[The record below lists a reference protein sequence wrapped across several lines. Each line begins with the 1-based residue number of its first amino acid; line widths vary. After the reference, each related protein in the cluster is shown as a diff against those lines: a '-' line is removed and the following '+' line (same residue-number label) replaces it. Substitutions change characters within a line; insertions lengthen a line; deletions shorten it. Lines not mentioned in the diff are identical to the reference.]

1 MKTTPILA
9 ACMAAL
15 SLVACGGGGDSNE
28 FRGPEFTPSN
38 GDLAVVAAEEHFA
51 KLIAEA
57 PEPVP
62 AEAPPTCEP
71 DACPPLPADA
81 FDVVGKD
88 LVLEATDPSSTL
100 PNGKAWLSMKS
111 PPAGTPLP
119 PMIEPKVPS
128 IETMLSFNPAKPAA
142 PAAAAEDGRVSAQ
155 SVVFGSGGA
164 QKVNP
169 KSGARPQRV
178 KIFIYRKSAPPA
190 TRHTVCSGTLIDS
203 QWVLTAAHCLYN
215 EKDGGYANVV
225 TVSPGFEDGKH
236 PLGMANNVA
245 GTLLVAKGWIDAPGG
260 GTDVGWFKLTRPI
273 GGMTGWHAYSPM
285 PGGNFA
291 LTQEFLNNSYPADAD
306 FPFPGQPV
314 PNGQHM
320 WETRFKFDR
329 SLGGGSHYELDYPLG
344 GGASGSGAVINAGC
358 TGDCYGG
365 TVTAIFEK
373 KGFTARY
380 NALTPAHVAAITNS
394 IQQTSNLGGV
404 DLAPAS
410 VRVVTATKDSQP
422 VSDSS
427 PVTEF
432 NVNETAYLVAY
443 IHNNS
448 FTNFKGNLNVSLYL
462 SENDFITTFDKPVR
476 SFTINNF
483 SVNAKHT
490 LAITSP
496 FNIPC
501 ARTDGLPEPETR
513 YLGIIIN
520 NSDAANHNNDSSG
533 QFAPAAIKIKG
544 TCILALPVGHGTL
557 NP

>member
-15 SLVACGGGGDSNE
+15 SLAGCGGGGDSNE
-28 FRGPEFTPSN
+28 FRGPEFTLSKE
-38 GDLAVVAAEEHFA
+38 DLAVAAAEEHFA

-71 DACPPLPADA
+71 GSCPPLPADA

-111 PPAGTPLP
+111 PPVGTPLTP
-119 PMIEPKVPS
+119 LIEPKVPS
-128 IETMLSFNPAKPAA
+128 IETMLSFNPAKPAT
-142 PAAAAEDGRVSAQ
+142 PASAAEDGRASAQ
-155 SVVFGSGGA
+155 GVVFGTSA
-164 QKVNP
+164 KIVDP
-169 KSGARPQRV
+169 KTGARPQRV
-178 KIFIYRKSAPPA
+178 KIFIYRKSAPLA

-225 TVSPGFEDGKH
+225 TISPGFENGKH
-236 PLGMANNVA
+236 PYGMANHVA

-260 GTDVGWFKLTRPI
+260 GTDVGWFKLTRPM
-273 GGMTGWHAYSPM
+273 GGLTGWHTYSPM

-291 LTQEFLNNSYPADAD
+291 LQQEFVNSSYPADAA
-306 FPFPGQPV
+306 FPFPGLFPE
-314 PNGQHM
+314 PNGQRM
-320 WETRFKFDR
+320 WETRFTFDR
-329 SLGGGSHYELDYPLG
+329 QLGGGSHYEVDYPLG
-344 GGASGSGAVINAGC
+344 GGASGSGAVLHAGC
-358 TGDCYGG
+358 SNLCYGG
-365 TVTAIFEK
+365 NVFAIFEK
-373 KGFTARY
+373 RGFKARY
-380 NALTPAHVAAITNS
+380 NALTHAHVAAIHNS
-394 IQQTSNLGGV
+394 IQQTSSLGGV

-422 VSDSS
+422 ASDSS

-432 NVNETAYLVAY
+432 NKGEQAYLVAW

-448 FTNFKGNLNVSLYL
+448 STNFQGNLNVSLYL
-462 SENDFITTFDKPVR
+462 SENDTISTFDKPVN
-476 SFTINNF
+476 SFTINNV
-483 SVNAKHT
+483 SIKAKESRV
-490 LAITSP
+490 ITPP

-501 ARTDGLPEPETR
+501 ARTDGQPEPETR

-520 NSDAANHNNDSSG
+520 NSDAVNHNNDSSG

-544 TCILALPVGHGTL
+544 TCLLALPVGHGTL